1 MGAIDDIADKL
12 GNFVKNLVGI
22 ILLIGLIIFGGGY
35 VCIQILALFSN
46 NKTEQVQ
53 TTEQPQN
60 TEQPQ
65 TTEQPQHQ

>member
-12 GNFVKNLVGI
+12 VNFAKNLVGI

-35 VCIQILALFSN
+35 VCIQILACFSK

-53 TTEQPQN
+53 TTEKPKT

-65 TTEQPQHQ
+65 TTEQTQHQ